1 MMYENNY
8 AGGGITTLPGYF
20 WGGFLDKLSKVA
32 GVASAIP
39 GPHQV
44 FAAPVAA
51 ASGWGANR
59 INSRSLKSA
68 TPQVTKGQGS
78 GGFTGHLQSA
88 ANFLSNPLISA
99 LAIPTAAA
107 GIRALRGNR
116 QQQPQF
122 MPQYSPMASMANPYA
137 GGFGMGM
144 PAPYQNFL
152 ESMQSMYGFPGQ
164 YTPMR
169 QSTYNQPMQGGSPN
183 RGSYGGDSSGGSG
196 SQLGRESNAP
206 GMNMYAEGGMVDIPF
221 EGFIPPT
228 EDGMPES
235 SGAVDD
241 RVGLTKPDISEV
253 SADIMEMLQMLK
265 EALMNMEENWAQEII
280 LLAVENFGEEFVVRL
295 AEELAASDGNLP
307 EEVES
312 DRMVEMQFKQ
322 NLANGGPVKI
332 GAAIAPNE
340 YVLTARQVRK
350 VGGGD
355 AKEGAQRLK
364 GLASMLDNMDTQKPL
379 ELSAQ

>member
-32 GVASAIP
+32 SVASAIP
-39 GPHQV
+39 GPHQ
-44 FAAPVAA
+44 AIALPVAA
-51 ASGWGANR
+51 ASGWGANK
-59 INSRSLKSA
+59 IQS
-68 TPQVTKGQGS
+68 GQQARAFQSGQQAQAAGQTQ
-78 GGFTGHLQSA
+78 GGFMGHLGSA

-107 GIRALRGNR
+107 GIRALRGNQ

-122 MPQYSPMASMANPYA
+122 MPQYAPTAPMFNLYG

-152 ESMQSMYGFPGQ
+152 GNMQSMYGFPGQ
-164 YTPMR
+164 YTPST
-169 QSTYNQPMQGGSPN
+169 QSPYSQPTGRYLSPTY
-183 RGSYGGDSSGGSG
+183 RGPSGGDNPSS
-196 SQLGRESNAP
+196 RER
-206 GMNMYAEGGMVDIPF
+206 MQMYADGGMVDIPY

-228 EDGMPES
+228 DDGMPES

-241 RVGLTKPDISEV
+241 RVGVTKPDASEV
-253 SADIMEMLQMLK
+253 SADIIEMFQMLK
-265 EALMNMEENWAQEII
+265 EALMNMEESWAQEII
-280 LLAVENFGEEFVVRL
+280 LLAVENFGEDFVVRL
-295 AEELAASDGNLP
+295 AEELAASDGNLS

-312 DRMVEMQFKQ
+312 DRMIEMQFKY
-322 NLANGGPVKI
+322 NLANGGPLKI

-355 AKEGAQRLK
+355 AKEGAKRLK
-364 GLASMLDNMDTQKPL
+364 GLASMLDNMETEKPL
-379 ELSAQ
+379 RLSAQ

>member
-51 ASGWGANR
+51 ASGWGANK
-59 INSRSLKSA
+59 IQS
-68 TPQVTKGQGS
+68 GQQAKAAGQTQ
-78 GGFTGHLQSA
+78 GGFMGHLGSA

-122 MPQYSPMASMANPYA
+122 MPQYAPTAPMFNPYG

-152 ESMQSMYGFPGQ
+152 GNMQSMYGFPGQ
-164 YTPMR
+164 YTPST
-169 QSTYNQPMQGGSPN
+169 QSPYSQPTGGYSSPTY
-183 RGSYGGDSSGGSG
+183 RGPSGGDNPSS
-196 SQLGRESNAP
+196 RER
-206 GMNMYAEGGMVDIPF
+206 MQMYADGGMVDIPY

-228 EDGMPES
+228 DDGMPES
-235 SGAVDD
+235 SGALGS
-241 RVGLTKPDISEV
+241 RNYFTGCGKL
-253 SADIMEMLQMLK
+253 
-265 EALMNMEENWAQEII
+265 WR
-280 LLAVENFGEEFVVRL
+280 RL
-295 AEELAASDGNLP
+295 RGSP
-307 EEVES
+307 C
-312 DRMVEMQFKQ
+312 
-322 NLANGGPVKI
+322 
-332 GAAIAPNE
+332 
-340 YVLTARQVRK
+340 
-350 VGGGD
+350 
-355 AKEGAQRLK
+355 
-364 GLASMLDNMDTQKPL
+364 
-379 ELSAQ
+379 

>member
-1 MMYENNY
+1 
-8 AGGGITTLPGYF
+8 
-20 WGGFLDKLSKVA
+20 
-32 GVASAIP
+32 
-39 GPHQV
+39 
-44 FAAPVAA
+44 
-51 ASGWGANR
+51 
-59 INSRSLKSA
+59 
-68 TPQVTKGQGS
+68 
-78 GGFTGHLQSA
+78 
-88 ANFLSNPLISA
+88 
-99 LAIPTAAA
+99 
-107 GIRALRGNR
+107 
-116 QQQPQF
+116 
-122 MPQYSPMASMANPYA
+122 
-137 GGFGMGM
+137 
-144 PAPYQNFL
+144 
-152 ESMQSMYGFPGQ
+152 
-164 YTPMR
+164 
-169 QSTYNQPMQGGSPN
+169 
-183 RGSYGGDSSGGSG
+183 
-196 SQLGRESNAP
+196 
-206 GMNMYAEGGMVDIPF
+206 MNMYAEGGMVDIPF

>member
-1 MMYENNY
+1 MYENNY

-20 WGGFLDKLSKVA
+20 WGGLLKGISKVA

-44 FAAPVAA
+44 FSAPIAI
-51 ASGWGANR
+51 ASGWGANKVG
-59 INSRSLKSA
+59 SRASQA
-68 TPQVTKGQGS
+68 TSGQGS
-78 GGFTGHLQSA
+78 GGFMGNLQSA
-88 ANFLSNPLISA
+88 TNFLSNPLVSA
-99 LAIPTAAA
+99 IAIPTAMA

-122 MPQYSPMASMANPYA
+122 MPQYAPTAPMFNPYG

-152 ESMQSMYGFPGQ
+152 GNMQSMYGFPGQ

-169 QSTYNQPMQGGSPN
+169 QSTYGQPMQGGSPS
-183 RGSYGGDSSGGSG
+183 RGSYGDSG
-196 SQLGRESNAP
+196 SERSGPQLGRENETP
-206 GMNMYAEGGMVDIPF
+206 RMKMYAQGGMVDIPF

-241 RVGLTKPDISEV
+241 RVGVTKPDSSEI
-253 SADIMEMLQMLK
+253 SADIVEMFQMLK
-265 EALMNMEENWAQEII
+265 EALMNMEESWAQEII
-280 LLAVENFGEEFVVRL
+280 LLAVENFGEDFVVRF
-295 AEELAASDGNLP
+295 AEELSTSGGDLS
-307 EEVES
+307 EEVET

-355 AKEGAQRLK
+355 AKEGAKRLK
-364 GLASMLDNMDTQKPL
+364 DLASMLDNMDTQKPL
-379 ELSAQ
+379 ELSAR